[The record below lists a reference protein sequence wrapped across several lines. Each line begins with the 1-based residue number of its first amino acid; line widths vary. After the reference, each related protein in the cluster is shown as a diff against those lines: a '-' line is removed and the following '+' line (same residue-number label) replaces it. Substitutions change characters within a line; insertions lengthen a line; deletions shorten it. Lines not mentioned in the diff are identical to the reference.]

1 MQESKDLNVT
11 AQNLMRRIWGLFRLD
26 DPQIGTV
33 KAPDMIKNL
42 EEAWRDWQYAKTY
55 FNCVSDPDLIDHAI
69 FYMGATEKKYVYL
82 LKKAREKG
90 INIDC
95 FSFADKVG

>member
-1 MQESKDLNVT
+1 MQEPKDLNGT
-11 AQNLMRRIWGLFRLD
+11 AQNLIRRIWGLFRLD
-26 DPQIGTV
+26 DPQAGTI
-33 KAPDMIKNL
+33 KAPDMIESL
-42 EEAWRDWQYAKTY
+42 EKARRDWHYAKTY

-69 FYMGATEKKYVYL
+69 FYMSATEKKYVYL